1 MGDETARAV
10 APLDV
15 DHWPSDLS
23 NVAAD
28 MNGAPINVHKLMA
41 HNPALL
47 QAWWGFRNYAVN
59 GGTLGARLG
68 ELVILR
74 VGVHLGA
81 WYEWGSHVD
90 RATRIGLSNG
100 AIFATLNPQPDLPAG
115 EGLILTAVDELMA
128 GHAITKPTRAALEQ
142 HLTTAQIMDV
152 IAIQGMYV
160 ILGGFINTW
169 GLELDAAVAGRI
181 KHLTTQGEFEE
192 AAAAFARNFCITAS
206 QVLAVR
212 L

>member
-1 MGDETARAV
+1 MGDETAQTV
-10 APLDV
+10 APLDT
-15 DHWPSDLS
+15 DQWPSDLS
-23 NVAAD
+23 NVVAD

-90 RATRIGLSNG
+90 RATRIGMSKDT
-100 AIFATLNPQPDLPAG
+100 IFATLNPLPDLPAG
-115 EGLILTAVDELMA
+115 EDLILTAVDELMA
-128 GHAITKPTRAALEQ
+128 NHAITAPTRAALEQ
-142 HLTTAQIMDV
+142 HFNTAQIMDL

-169 GLELDAAVAGRI
+169 GLELDAAVAERI
-181 KHLTTQGEFEE
+181 KHLITQEEFED
-192 AAAAFARNFCITAS
+192 AAAAFRRDITA
-206 QVLAVR
+206 
-212 L
+212 